1 MSASPFFL
9 ISSKYISTYLGFPST
24 QNHSML
30 AAHRIRPAWLSQVW
44 ALVEP
49 YQAPDQMSVLTDKW
63 RNFFTTLSFSQLFEP
78 PTIREDW
85 PAIVHRTDEQVIQ
98 GAMSSSML
106 AVQDDETKKAGSG
119 AIRRDY
125 AEGGKERSGLTRRM
139 GSLSLRIT
147 PWWLLRERRG
157 SSR

>member
-63 RNFFTTLSFSQLFEP
+63 RNFFTALSFSQLFEP

-106 AVQDDETKKAGSG
+106 AVQDDETKKQVVAQLEE
-119 AIRRDY
+119 I
-125 AEGGKERSGLTRRM
+125 M
-139 GSLSLRIT
+139 
-147 PWWLLRERRG
+147 RRG
-157 SSR
+157 EGKKWVDEKNGVFESSYNTLVAVARKKGFKSV